1 MSGLLRTGLSKDE
14 RWSPWFDELT
24 TSASTS
30 SPRALRRA
38 HHERFDELA
47 TSASTSSPRAVRQVS
62 RKPSLPAE
70 ERCVEQD
77 PECAERL
84 ATPLR
89 SESDEHDVPGIEL
102 HVERRGL
109 SVQVFLADQIPR
121 TQGRSRLLIARQNRA
136 GKPVL
141 RLEDGASVHENRAFL
156 RHA

>member
-14 RWSPWFDELT
+14 RCSPCFDELT

-38 HHERFDELA
+38 HHERFDELT

-62 RKPSLPAE
+62 GKPSLPAE

-89 SESDEHDVPGIEL
+89 SASGDHDAPGIEL
-102 HVERRGL
+102 HVGRRRL
-109 SVQVFLADQIPR
+109 SVQVVLADQ
-121 TQGRSRLLIARQNRA
+121 L
-136 GKPVL
+136 
-141 RLEDGASVHENRAFL
+141 
-156 RHA
+156 